1 MTAPRRAVI
10 VDDERLAR
18 KRLRD
23 LLKAHPGV
31 IVVGEAD
38 CVEAAVPVIAEHRPH
53 VVFLDVEMPPHSG
66 FDLLPLLPEAPHTP
80 EVVFVTAY
88 ENFALR
94 AFEVSALD
102 YLLKPIH
109 TERLAM
115 TVQRLL
121 TFARPDETEG
131 QVSDEVSGETWTMD
145 SRVTLSDRRIKS
157 MVEISG
163 IVAVQALGAY
173 SRVSVAGQ
181 SQMIILRSISE
192 WERRLPPAGFLRVDR
207 SLIIQ
212 TGLLRKMKLVSR
224 DETEISLDGMQGILS
239 IGRVAT
245 ARLKKHIRDM
255 D

>member
-31 IVVGEAD
+31 TVVGEAD
-38 CVEAAVPVIAEHRPH
+38 SVEAAVPLIAEHRPD
-53 VVFLDVEMPPHSG
+53 VVFLDVEMPPRNG

-80 EVVFVTAY
+80 DVVFVTAY

-115 TVQRLL
+115 SVQRLL
-121 TFARPDETEG
+121 SSTRQDESAE
-131 QVSDEVSGETWTMD
+131 DAAEETWTME

-163 IVAVQALGAY
+163 IVAIQALGAY

-181 SQMIILRSISE
+181 PPMIILRSISE
-192 WERRLPPAGFLRVDR
+192 WERRLPSSGFLRADR

-212 TGLLRKMKLVSR
+212 PRLLRKMKLVSR
-224 DETEISLDGMQGILS
+224 DETEISLEGMQGILV

-245 ARLKKHIRDM
+245 ARLKKHVRDM
-255 D
+255 G

>member
-1 MTAPRRAVI
+1 MTPPRRAVI

-23 LLKAHPGV
+23 LLKVHPG
-31 IVVGEAD
+31 ITVVGEAD
-38 CVEAAVPVIAEHRPH
+38 SVETAVPVIAEHRPD
-53 VVFLDVEMPPHSG
+53 VVFLDVEMPPGNG
-66 FDLLPLLPEAPHTP
+66 FDLLPLLPDPPHTP

-94 AFEVSALD
+94 AFEVSAID

-109 TERLAM
+109 TERLAL

-121 TFARPDETEG
+121 SSPRREDTGDDP
-131 QVSDEVSGETWTMD
+131 GEEAWTME

-163 IVAVQALGAY
+163 IVAIQALGAY

-181 SQMIILRSISE
+181 PPMIILRSISE
-192 WERRLPPAGFLRVDR
+192 WERRLPSAEFLRVDR

-212 TGLLRKMKLVSR
+212 TGLLRKMKMVSR
-224 DETEISLDGMQGILS
+224 DETEISLEGMQGILA

-245 ARLKKHIRDM
+245 LRLKKHVRDM
-255 D
+255 G